1 MDSHGA
7 GFRLAEEMCEDEI
20 MSKAIVSVLQ
30 QKGNCSGNSSYFAHS
45 HLQGRVGA
53 ATRPQVV

>member
-1 MDSHGA
+1 MESHEA
-7 GFRLAEEMCEDEI
+7 GFRPAWEMCDGEI
-20 MSKAIVSVLQ
+20 MSKAIVSALQ
-30 QKGNCSGNSSYFAHS
+30 QKGNAGNFSYFPHS

>member
-1 MDSHGA
+1 MQSFGD
-7 GFRLAEEMCEDEI
+7 GFRPAEEVCDGEF
-20 MSKAIVSVLQ
+20 MSKAIVSVLR
-30 QKGNCSGNSSYFAHS
+30 QKGKSGNSSYYLYF